1 MSTTGKYIDE
11 KYIDNL
17 INYKYEGND
26 YSIYYKYVISPV
38 CNIITQ
44 LLPTWIL
51 PNTVTVM
58 GWSLNFLSVILTT
71 YYGGW
76 KGCDYFPAWLCY
88 LCSFNY
94 SLYIYLDAVDGKQA
108 RRLNAS
114 SPLGV
119 LFDHGCDA
127 CTSFFISIISG
138 SLFYYDNIYQ
148 YLLIFFPLTFTFF
161 FNFVEEYYTGVLDL
175 PVINGVEE
183 GSIYVSSVFFVSGLC
198 GAELYNRHYTLFN
211 KIDLKVSEWGGIAAL
226 IASSLHSIK
235 SLFDIITKAKNHTF
249 VDKFKTC
256 FIYFFFII
264 TLFSVITL
272 TDSIIVKDYPKLLLL
287 TFGFQIAKIYG
298 IIQVAQILKSPLHLY
313 RPTIV
318 IPLFVLIIHSII
330 YYYLK
335 ISLFVS
341 IDVLILVALV
351 INFLSWLHYVYYCS
365 EELCEILNI
374 NRFIPGKRYADR
386 PSYNEMKK
394 LK

>member
-11 KYIDNL
+11 KYIDNI

-76 KGCDYFPAWLCY
+76 KGCDYFPSWLCY

-148 YLLIFFPLTFTFF
+148 LL
-161 FNFVEEYYTGVLDL
+161 VVL
-175 PVINGVEE
+175 
-183 GSIYVSSVFFVSGLC
+183 
-198 GAELYNRHYTLFN
+198 
-211 KIDLKVSEWGGIAAL
+211 
-226 IASSLHSIK
+226 
-235 SLFDIITKAKNHTF
+235 
-249 VDKFKTC
+249 
-256 FIYFFFII
+256 
-264 TLFSVITL
+264 
-272 TDSIIVKDYPKLLLL
+272 
-287 TFGFQIAKIYG
+287 
-298 IIQVAQILKSPLHLY
+298 
-313 RPTIV
+313 
-318 IPLFVLIIHSII
+318 
-330 YYYLK
+330 
-335 ISLFVS
+335 
-341 IDVLILVALV
+341 
-351 INFLSWLHYVYYCS
+351 VY
-365 EELCEILNI
+365 I
-374 NRFIPGKRYADR
+374 
-386 PSYNEMKK
+386 
-394 LK
+394 